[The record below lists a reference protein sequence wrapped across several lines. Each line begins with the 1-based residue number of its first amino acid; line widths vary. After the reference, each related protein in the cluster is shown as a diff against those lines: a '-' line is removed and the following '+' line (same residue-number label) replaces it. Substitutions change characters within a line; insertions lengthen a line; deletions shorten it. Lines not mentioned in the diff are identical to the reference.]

1 MCARKRT
8 LMLCGLIAVAL
19 LAGSAG
25 LRGAEKPAA
34 AQGDGLHLS
43 HAVSV
48 SNPTPDSAS
57 DNGSETHVPSGDP
70 YHSFAIG
77 FWPVGWPVT
86 PSAELDLGVRKGAMD
101 VAVQVGLTNGPCNTP
116 LALHFDMVNA
126 TTDKSRTVTFEDG
139 FNDSNGDGNPDFIDM
154 YPDFNDR
161 ILGPAQPYSRTVG
174 ITEVGGRKLLQQA
187 LSYEPGATVRGRTLD
202 PALGRPAATLLDNAG
217 DPLAVPTPGPVT
229 DNCSPFDATAVNF
242 GTAPDGTVIAKT
254 PKEPGTYTFN
264 FLYVAQ
270 RDADGDGIENTLDP
284 CPLDP
289 DPTWDPRATE
299 AVGPG
304 DADGDGLPSSCDP
317 DDSAAVN
324 DQDGDGFLNRG
335 DNCPLVANGVD
346 QAGTAAGDQKDSDSD
361 GIGDACDP
369 HPNNADS
376 EGEAS
381 EVLLSQDVTITEAAP
396 TAPQPL
402 APSPVASGFAEAN
415 GARLY
420 YEVYGDGEP
429 LLLIPGSGMNHLGWT
444 DEIPV
449 YAREFKVIVFDP
461 RGTGQSSFPEGVD
474 VTMALMADDAAALLD
489 ALGVD
494 AAHVYGVSL
503 GGMVAQEMALR
514 HPEKIRS
521 LILGATTP
529 GGPHAVPAED
539 WALAAFV
546 AAMTQG
552 VEAPNFLEIMFS
564 PGYLAEHRSEAV
576 DYFTR
581 VSGGPPTPPQVAIA
595 QVKASAGHDT
605 YDRLPSI
612 TAPTL
617 VLDGADDPMVPA
629 ENSRILAERIPG
641 AELVL
646 LDGARH
652 GYKFEKQ
659 AEANAAVLDFLR
671 AHSGQA
677 PAPAALPA
685 AGSGGLLTE
694 QGDGV
699 PMWWYAL
706 MAGGASLV
714 LVGLAGVRC
723 ARGRR

>member
-1 MCARKRT
+1 
-8 LMLCGLIAVAL
+8 MLCGLFAVAL
-19 LAGSAG
+19 LAGSVG
-25 LRGAEKPAA
+25 LRGAARPAA

-48 SNPTPDSAS
+48 SNPTADSAS
-57 DNGSETHVPSGDP
+57 DNGSETHVPRGDP

-86 PSAELDLGVRKGAMD
+86 PSAELDLGVRKGAVD
-101 VAVQVGLTNGPCNTP
+101 VTVQVGLTNGPCNTP

-174 ITEVGGRKLLQQA
+174 IAEVGGRKLVQQA
-187 LSYEPGATVRGRTLD
+187 LSYDPGATVRGRTLD

-217 DPLAVPTPGPVT
+217 DPLAVPAPGPVT
-229 DNCSPFDATAVNF
+229 DNCSPYDVTAVNF

-264 FLYVAQ
+264 FLYVAW

-289 DPTWDPRATE
+289 DPTWDPRAAE

-317 DDSAAVN
+317 DDNKAVD
-324 DQDGDGFLNRG
+324 DQDGDGYLNRG
-335 DNCPLVANGVD
+335 DDCPLVANGVD
-346 QAGTAAGDQKDSDSD
+346 QAGTAAGDQKDTDSD

-369 HPNNADS
+369 HPDDADS
-376 EGEAS
+376 EGEAP
-381 EVLLSQDVTITEAAP
+381 EVLLSQDVTITEAAQP
-396 TAPQPL
+396 AAPQPA
-402 APSPVASGFAEAN
+402 APSPAASGFAEAN

-429 LLLIPGSGMNHLGWT
+429 LLLIPGLAINHLGRA
-444 DEIPV
+444 DEVPA
-449 YAREFKVIVFDP
+449 YAGEYKVIVFDP

-474 VTMALMADDAAALLD
+474 LTMAVMADDAAALLD

-494 AAHVYGVSL
+494 AAHVYGVSM

-514 HPEKIRS
+514 HPEKVRS

-529 GGPHAVPAED
+529 GGPHAVAAEA
-539 WALAAFV
+539 WATAANLL
-546 AAMTQG
+546 
-552 VEAPNFLEIMFS
+552 EAMFS
-564 PGYLAEHRSEAV
+564 PAYLAEHRSEAIEH
-576 DYFTR
+576 FER
-581 VSGGPPTPPQVAIA
+581 IASGPATPPEVIA
-595 QVKASAGHDT
+595 AHTRAMAGHDT

-617 VLDGADDPMVPA
+617 VIDGADDPVVPA
-629 ENSRILAERIPG
+629 GNSRILAERIPG

-646 LDGARH
+646 LEGARH
-652 GYKFEKQ
+652 SYMVEKRV
-659 AEANAAVLDFLR
+659 EANAAVLDFLHR
-671 AHSGQA
+671 HTGQVA
-677 PAPAALPA
+677 APAALPA

-694 QGDGV
+694 QGSGV
-699 PMWWYAL
+699 PIWWYAL
-706 MAGGASLV
+706 AGGGALLLAV
-714 LVGLAGVRC
+714 CLVG
-723 ARGRR
+723 ARIALRRR